1 MESKS
6 TSSARRYARFRVLTL
21 ALALVL
27 GGAIASSFVPMMIGA
42 DSISPVA
49 AQDAATPVATAPQT
63 PNTCFTDS
71 DGVQAEPWMQSD
83 LYFGTTKEDGTA
95 YTEEEW
101 MTFLANEVTPRFP
114 DGLTVL
120 TGIGQWRDSDTS
132 EVLQERSNVLIIV
145 YPLEFAAESS
155 VLLEEIRDAY
165 EEQFNQSSVLRVDSG
180 TPVCVSF

>member
-1 MESKS
+1 MASSS
-6 TSSARRYARFRVLTL
+6 TRLYGRFRVFTL
-21 ALALVL
+21 AVALLL
-27 GGAIASSFVPMMIGA
+27 GGAIASSFGPMLIGGG
-42 DSISPVA
+42 SVSSVS
-49 AQDAATPVATAPQT
+49 AQDAATPVATAPEPT
-63 PNTCFTDS
+63 NTCFTDS

-83 LYFGTTKEDGTA
+83 LYFGTTKDDGTA

-120 TGIGQWRDSDTS
+120 TGIGQWRDSESS

-165 EEQFNQSSVLRVDSG
+165 EEQFDQSSVLRVDSG